1 MADETTPVNVEK
13 EDLKELL
20 GMDFSGIQ
28 EVYWD
33 NIGKTYVFE
42 LIR

>member
-1 MADETTPVNVEK
+1 MNEEIVPISMDK
-13 EDLKELL
+13 EQLKELL

-33 NIGKTYVFE
+33 NIGKTFVFE
-42 LIR
+42 VIP